1 MVVCFSCIWA
11 GSNWFGW
18 FGRSGGDRLSRTLRC
33 SIIGAGVFHGRV
45 RDGIG
50 WIIPRHGHQIVRASL
65 SACATMCWG
74 WCALLCCVRETECCV
89 LVVCHAALPVQVRAM
104 PLHVDDCCA
113 CVWLLLPVLS

>member
-18 FGRSGGDRLSRTLRC
+18 FGRPGGDRLSRTLRC

-50 WIIPRHGHQIVRASL
+50 WIIPRHGHQVVRAIRLWTSV
-65 SACATMCWG
+65 CVG
-74 WCALLCCVRETECCV
+74 WCVVRVGSVCCCVGCLPVWMTAVRVYGVCV
-89 LVVCHAALPVQVRAM
+89 LS
-104 PLHVDDCCA
+104 
-113 CVWLLLPVLS
+113 LLGD